1 MYALRTM
8 VLVQFAFITTL
19 LYCSPV
25 MHGMWHSRA
34 LLLLHL
40 ICYALAYWT
49 NVAFIVLAVLWLYVT
64 LVSAYFMHEAWS
76 LRVLAQPV
84 NAAAPARANYRF

>member
-1 MYALRTM
+1 M
-8 VLVQFAFITTL
+8 VLVQLAFITTL

-25 MHGMWHSRA
+25 MHGMWRSRA

-40 ICYALAYWT
+40 SCYALAYWT
-49 NVAFIVLAVLWLYVT
+49 SVVWGILFCLWLYVT
-64 LVSAYFMHEAWS
+64 LVSVYFMHEAWS

-84 NAAAPARANYRF
+84 RGAATSGAANYRF